1 MGREALLQFFQL
13 EFDTTTTYYIVSA
26 PQDAKL
32 GTAIF
37 VSPYLGEVVRVER
50 LVVRYRVCDDERAV
64 CGERDAHLRERCI
77 PFRSCGA
84 VQSAQRHV
92 GKRLRHAVT
101 APHLARKVAE
111 QLRQLL
117 ADSPTAQQERLHLS
131 EEGRLALH
139 FNNAKSWTYYDPAWG
154 VDYGF
159 EIAGADGV
167 WKKAYLVNGNDGKT
181 KVEPWKTKGVIEGR
195 DLLLAAD
202 GIEKPLKVRYLYEK
216 PWIGGLFADSGL
228 PLGPFEAE
236 VK

>member
-1 MGREALLQFFQL
+1 M
-13 EFDTTTTYYIVSA
+13 TTADIGNG
-26 PQDAKL
+26 PDIHPNQK
-32 GTAIF
+32 GTI
-37 VSPYLGEVVRVER
+37 
-50 LVVRYRVCDDERAV
+50 
-64 CGERDAHLRERCI
+64 
-77 PFRSCGA
+77 
-84 VQSAQRHV
+84 
-92 GKRLRHAVT
+92 GKRLAALALKHDYGFTDLVAD
-101 APHLARKVAE
+101 APTPAGIC
-111 QLRQLL
+111 
-117 ADSPTAQQERLHLS
+117 S

-181 KVEPWKTKGVIEGR
+181 KVEPGKTKGIIEGR